1 MAGIRVYIN
10 FYGLPLHNS
19 IGFNIL
25 MLVCFCVLL
34 PVCVVIAL
42 VSVIYYIVYI
52 LYIRPKQ
59 MEEDEEFKADREKGK
74 IFLMIELMNVNT
86 KMQLIRDED
95 NVFKKITKSKLTIV
109 EYSNQLFKETLESQK

>member
-1 MAGIRVYIN
+1 
-10 FYGLPLHNS
+10 
-19 IGFNIL
+19 
-25 MLVCFCVLL
+25 
-34 PVCVVIAL
+34 
-42 VSVIYYIVYI
+42 
-52 LYIRPKQ
+52 